1 MGFEI
6 DGHTFAVWAGL
17 SRKRKK
23 NSSAGFLK
31 GLLKALSIHQC
42 FTNEVPPTVTGSATS
57 PPSVTPV
64 PPERGNYNVTNAN
77 GTVCLLARM
86 GLQLNIS
93 YLSTSHGKTVQELMN
108 LHPNITKTSGSCE
121 PDNAKLVL
129 TENNITLTLIFTL
142 NSTLNKYHLSGVEL
156 LAALPNM
163 SKTLFVS
170 NTSLNYWVGTLG
182 HSYMCR
188 KEQTLN
194 VTQDF
199 SLNTFELQVQPFGV
213 NGDFGSAEECA
224 LDEDDML
231 IPIIVGAALA
241 VLVLIVIL
249 AYLIGRNRSHAGYQT
264 I

>member
-1 MGFEI
+1 MI
-6 DGHTFAVWAGL
+6 L
-17 SRKRKK
+17 IISRKQ
-23 NSSAGFLK
+23 NMPAGGAIFS
-31 GLLKALSIHQC
+31 LLLAVSIHQC
-42 FTNEVPPTVTGSATS
+42 FTNEVQPTVTASATS
-57 PPSVTPV
+57 PPPVTPG
-64 PPERGNYNVTNAN
+64 PPERGNYNVTNAT

-93 YLSTSHGKTVQELMN
+93 YLSSSHGKTVQELMN

-121 PDNAKLVL
+121 PDNATLIL

-142 NSTLNKYHLSGVEL
+142 NSTLNKYHLSGLEL

-163 SKTLFVS
+163 SKKLFVS

-182 HSYMCR
+182 QSYMCR
-188 KEQTLN
+188 KEQSLN

-199 SLNTFELQVQPFGV
+199 SLNTFELQVQPFDV
-213 NGDFGSAEECA
+213 NGDFGSAVECG

-241 VLVLIVIL
+241 VLVLIVIM